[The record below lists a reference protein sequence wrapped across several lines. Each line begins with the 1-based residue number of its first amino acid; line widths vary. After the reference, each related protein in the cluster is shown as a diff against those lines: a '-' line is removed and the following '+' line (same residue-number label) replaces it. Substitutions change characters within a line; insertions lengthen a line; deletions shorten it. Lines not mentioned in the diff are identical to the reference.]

1 MAGISPAEYAERR
14 SRLQRELGDGVALI
28 PGARPR
34 TRSNDTEHV
43 FRQDSDLWYLTGF
56 PQPEAV
62 AAFSA
67 EEFVFFVQPRDPLME
82 TWNGRRPG
90 VEGAVEE
97 YGADR
102 AYSIEE
108 LPARLPELLR
118 DRPRLFHS
126 FGLDEELDRRVVET
140 LGELRRQVRRGVG
153 TPGEIFSPHD
163 IVHRLRTHKSPAEV
177 EVMRAAA
184 EISREAHAAAGRLCR
199 PGVWE
204 YELEAALHQVFRSR
218 GGSGPAYNSIVGS
231 GDNATVLHYV
241 ENRSQLRDGQVVL
254 IDAGVELEGY
264 ASDVTRTYPVGG
276 RYRGEARAVYEAVLA
291 AQQAAFDVIRPG
303 ATLKQIHDAAVR
315 TLVEGMVELG
325 ALEGGVDELIES
337 EDYRA
342 FYMHSTGHF
351 LGLDVHD
358 VGQYSIGGEPR
369 PLEPGMC
376 FTVEPGLYFSADG
389 EKTPERLR
397 GIGVRIEDDVVMTE
411 DGYETLTDAIPKRI
425 DQVEAWLRE

>member
-1 MAGISPAEYAERR
+1 MPGIDPAEFAERR
-14 SRLQRELGDGVALI
+14 SRFRRELGEGVALV
-28 PGARPR
+28 PGAKLR

-62 AAFSA
+62 AVFTA
-67 EEFVFFVQPRDPLME
+67 EEFVFFVQPRDPEIE
-82 TWNGRRPG
+82 TWIGRRPG

-102 AYSIEE
+102 AFPIGE
-108 LPARLPELLR
+108 LPAQLPELLA
-118 DRPRLFHS
+118 DRPRLYHG
-126 FGLDEELDRRVVET
+126 FGLDAELDALVVGT
-140 LGELRRQVRRGVG
+140 LGELRRRVRRGVG

-163 IVHRLRTHKSPAEV
+163 VLHRMRSYKSPAELD
-177 EVMRAAA
+177 VMRAAA
-184 EISREAHAAAGRLCR
+184 DISREAHAAAARLCR
-199 PGVWE
+199 PGAWE
-204 YELEAALHQVFRSR
+204 YELEAALHHVFRSR
-218 GGSGPAYNSIVGS
+218 GGSGPAYNSIVGA

-241 ENRSQLRDGQVVL
+241 ENRSQLEAGDLVL

-264 ASDVTRTYPVGG
+264 ASDVTRTYPAGG
-276 RYRGEARAVYEAVLA
+276 RFEGAARAVYEVVLA
-291 AQQAAFDVIRPG
+291 AQQAAFGAIRPG
-303 ATLKQIHDAAVR
+303 ATLKGIHDAAVR
-315 TLVEGMVELG
+315 SLVEGLVELG

-358 VGQYSIGGEPR
+358 VGQYAVGGEPR

-376 FTVEPGLYFSADG
+376 FTVEPGLYFSAAG
-389 EKTPERLR
+389 EKTPEALR
-397 GIGVRIEDDVVMTE
+397 GIGVRIEDDVAMTG
-411 DGYETLTDAIPKRI
+411 DGYEILTDSIPRRI
-425 DQVEAWLRE
+425 DEVEAWQRE

>member
-1 MAGISPAEYAERR
+1 MANEQAVKLAVAGRWREAAA
-14 SRLQRELGDGVALI
+14 LNRELIARFGD
-28 PGARPR
+28 
-34 TRSNDTEHV
+34 D
-43 FRQDSDLWYLTGF
+43 
-56 PQPEAV
+56 
-62 AAFSA
+62 
-67 EEFVFFVQPRDPLME
+67 
-82 TWNGRRPG
+82 
-90 VEGAVEE
+90 
-97 YGADR
+97 
-102 AYSIEE
+102 
-108 LPARLPELLR
+108 
-118 DRPRLFHS
+118 
-126 FGLDEELDRRVVET
+126 
-140 LGELRRQVRRGVG
+140 
-153 TPGEIFSPHD
+153 
-163 IVHRLRTHKSPAEV
+163 AEV
-177 EVMRAAA
+177 YNRLGKAFTEL
-184 EISREAHAAAGRLCR
+184 GRIR
-199 PGVWE
+199 
-204 YELEAALHQVFRSR
+204 
-218 GGSGPAYNSIVGS
+218 
-231 GDNATVLHYV
+231 
-241 ENRSQLRDGQVVL
+241 
-254 IDAGVELEGY
+254 
-264 ASDVTRTYPVGG
+264 
-276 RYRGEARAVYEAVLA
+276 EARAVYEAVLA